1 MLVYLREMD
10 YDWKIKQL
18 EEEVR
23 HEKAM
28 RELHRNHLDAHDRSI
43 MAVDATLEAIKLRLE
58 EITGIQK
65 QFAVDQA
72 KTDMMLRDL
81 ISTIAREHS
90 NGKPT
95 K

>member
-1 MLVYLREMD
+1 MD
-10 YDWKIKQL
+10 YDWRIKQL
-18 EEEVR
+18 EEETR

-28 RELHRNHLDAHDRSI
+28 RELHAGHLDAHDRSFAAI
-43 MAVDATLEAIKLRLE
+43 KDTLETVRRRLE
-58 EITGIQK
+58 EITQIQL

-81 ISTIAREHS
+81 IGTIAREHS
-90 NGKPT
+90 NGKPA